1 MDPAIYM
8 FFSWKRVLRS
18 SKDPS
23 VIYLEFG
30 IYLNEPRC
38 KIRVTIKK
46 LIFPLHDDN
55 SGIENSILKRSF

>member
-38 KIRVTIKK
+38 KIKK